1 VWWDILK
8 KPYVIG
14 GEIYDNSGYEEETEW
29 KFNRLFQ
36 GSQGKEDTGY
46 WTPLLEEA
54 LAYAFFG
61 SNQAEFEKPLK
72 LKNVGKPMIKQALPT
87 KDNKYLDL
95 DTEYGALVNPS
106 QKVIFKPKR
115 ENVPRGQSH
124 HRDIKYDFLPDSRV
138 KELAIDLLNEMNRFE
153 GLKVDQQWMDRMAH
167 LQNSAGITTPEH
179 FKVAEK
185 HLKMMLEKYFG
196 GFK

>member
-1 VWWDILK
+1 MWWNILK
-8 KPYVIG
+8 KPYVIE
-14 GEIYDNSGYEEETEW
+14 GELYDDSGYEEETKW

-61 SNQAEFEKPLK
+61 SNVAEFEKPLK

-87 KDNKYLDL
+87 KDNKYLDK
-95 DTEYGALVNPS
+95 DTDYGEAIS
-106 QKVIFKPKR
+106 STQRRSFKPKR
-115 ENVPRGQSH
+115 LVTPRGISGHQ
-124 HRDIKYDFLPDSRV
+124 DIKYDFLPDSRV
-138 KELAIDLLNEMNRFE
+138 KELAIDLLNEMNRTE
-153 GLKVDQQWMDRMAH
+153 GLKVDQQWMNRMSH
-167 LQNSAGITTPEH
+167 LKNSAGIQTPEH
-179 FKVAEK
+179 IKEAEK

-196 GFK
+196 GFQ